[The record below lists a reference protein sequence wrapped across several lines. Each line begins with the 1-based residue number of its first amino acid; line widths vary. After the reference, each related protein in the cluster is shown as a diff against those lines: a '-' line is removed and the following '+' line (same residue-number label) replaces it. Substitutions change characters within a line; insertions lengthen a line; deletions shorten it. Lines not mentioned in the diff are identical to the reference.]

1 MGSLINAV
9 TLGRTRPRQSISTI
23 GAVLIACSSFAAV
36 SQQDGRSL
44 FQSNRAELAIA
55 GVHRLGGFVYSTV
68 RCPTLSRQNELSR
81 RAAPTAAVRQMLESH
96 VAAQLSCTECTPTVQ
111 RAAAAVGLS
120 CLERSIAFQGLE
132 TVCDEVEGSE
142 FVVVRCIPAAKLDAL
157 RMDRDQVMQCVLA
170 RADKGAISVP
180 EAMVLLELCPD
191 ASPLLPKVRGIAV
204 AAFSSAYG
212 SGIGLTVRGAWTNE
226 EKTVPADAL
235 ELWTLS
241 ASNAVARGNSLS
253 DALAPIGP
261 AFFASRDLEERFA
274 FLGHRMH
281 DPNAIAALAKS
292 LTDDGWLRAA
302 EVMSAKLLP
311 LAVVRDHHGFKLSPD
326 LRAKI
331 ASTPIVTLLLLTA
344 GQANVAL
351 TTGAESQLLID
362 GRAAFDR
369 KELAHLLR
377 AATLLQQSIASE
389 PQIEAMV
396 LLGATLLALDDP
408 ALALPICTAAFR
420 AVPAHRYAGINLLRA
435 LRALEL
441 KDEAR
446 AILPNVRR
454 DSGSHLSK
462 WGIDRLA
469 LIETWIDPKSLPVPA
484 AP

>member
-1 MGSLINAV
+1 MMFNSLVIALAVAASPNAGDRGDRTMIEVYEGSRDL
-9 TLGRTRPRQSISTI
+9 LGNP
-23 GAVLIACSSFAAV
+23 
-36 SQQDGRSL
+36 
-44 FQSNRAELAIA
+44 
-55 GVHRLGGFVYSTV
+55 GVHSKGGFVFSVIRFSNAEDSRDDRELDEAQGALFATRGFLLEKVSQALPLSDRSTAVRNVAHKIALTCAQDAVAVDSIQTVFSGVIGDSTV
-68 RCPTLSRQNELSR
+68 VVQGMPI
-81 RAAPTAAVRQMLESH
+81 AAVDRIK
-96 VAAQLSCTECTPTVQ
+96 VAVDDLVPC
-111 RAAAAVGLS
+111 
-120 CLERSIAFQGLE
+120 IA
-132 TVCDEVEGSE
+132 
-142 FVVVRCIPAAKLDAL
+142 
-157 RMDRDQVMQCVLA
+157 A

-212 SGIGLTVRGAWTNE
+212 SGIDLTVRGAWTNE
-226 EKTVPADAL
+226 GKTVSADAL
-235 ELWTLS
+235 ELWSLS
-241 ASNAVARGNSLS
+241 ASKAVARGETLS
-253 DALAPIGP
+253 EAFAPIDL
-261 AFFASRDLEERFA
+261 ALLASLDLEERFT

-281 DPNAIAALAKS
+281 DPNAIAALVKS

-302 EVMSAKLLP
+302 EVMSAKP
-311 LAVVRDHHGFKLSPD
+311 LSLAIVRDHQGFKLSPD

-331 ASTPIVTLLLLTA
+331 ASTPIVTLLMLTA

-351 TTGAESQLLID
+351 TTGAESQLLVD
-362 GRAAFDR
+362 ARVAFDR
-369 KELAHLLR
+369 KELADLLR
-377 AATLLQQSIASE
+377 AATLLQQSVASD

-454 DSGSHLSK
+454 DSGSHMSK
-462 WGIDRLA
+462 WGNEQLA
-469 LIETWIDPKSLPVPA
+469 LIETWIDPKPLPVPA